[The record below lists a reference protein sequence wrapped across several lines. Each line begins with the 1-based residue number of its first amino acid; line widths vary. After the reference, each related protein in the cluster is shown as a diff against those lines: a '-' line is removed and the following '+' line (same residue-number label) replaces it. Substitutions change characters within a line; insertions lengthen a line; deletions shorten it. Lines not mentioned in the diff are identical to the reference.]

1 MSDYEKI
8 NYSVK
13 KNIQDM
19 RILAIKKIIV
29 VLAKVLLAMGAIIGL
44 KAIGF
49 ISTAFMAILLA
60 IAVVYG
66 TFKVGYISRDIMF

>member
-19 RILAIKKIIV
+19 RILAIRKIIV
-29 VLAKVLLAMGAIIGL
+29 VKNKICNIVAN
-44 KAIGF
+44 
-49 ISTAFMAILLA
+49 
-60 IAVVYG
+60 
-66 TFKVGYISRDIMF
+66 